1 MAATI
6 DESPQA
12 SHDPF
17 SDYQHFIQELLDDH
31 TDAEIV
37 AALARRGFQTSI
49 RSLQR
54 RLHSWGFQRLAGASG
69 VRNGG
74 AKSDMTILAE
84 AINYIFHYTTLDDT
98 AIAAR
103 ILMDYNLH
111 TTARQVKRI
120 RLKAGWLR
128 ASSGAKKAAKRAETQ
143 QQMENAI
150 SNGSARIFGRRWL
163 VTWLRLHDFKVYQID
178 VSVAQRF
185 IDSDGVIFRLP
196 KLRKIRLENYITSNS
211 NFL

>member
-1 MAATI
+1 MAATFI
-6 DESPQA
+6 DELPQE

-17 SDYQHFIQELLDDH
+17 LEYQHFIQELLDDH
-31 TDAEIV
+31 ADAEIV

-74 AKSDMTILAE
+74 TELTE
-84 AINYIFHYTTLDDT
+84 AINYIFHHTTLNDT

-103 ILMDYNLH
+103 ISKDYDLH
-111 TTARQVKRI
+111 TTARQVKSI

-143 QQMENAI
+143 Q
-150 SNGSARIFGRRWL
+150 
-163 VTWLRLHDFKVYQID
+163 
-178 VSVAQRF
+178 
-185 IDSDGVIFRLP
+185 
-196 KLRKIRLENYITSNS
+196 
-211 NFL
+211 